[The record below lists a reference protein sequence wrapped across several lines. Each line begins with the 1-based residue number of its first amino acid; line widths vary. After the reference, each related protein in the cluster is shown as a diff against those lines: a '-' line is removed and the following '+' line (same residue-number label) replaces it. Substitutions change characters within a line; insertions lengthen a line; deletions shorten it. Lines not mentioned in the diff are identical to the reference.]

1 VELEKVFAHVEEKE
15 EELLDLLCKAIA
27 IDNNV
32 PPGHNYHE
40 FADLFVPYF
49 EAAGLKTEKVIVPEE
64 LWRQI
69 PTPGLD
75 GERVNLVAYKNT
87 GKEPVT
93 LYGHVDTVPV
103 DDKWTFDPFG
113 CEIRDGKVYGRG
125 TSDMKGSIVALAIA
139 LKTIAELDL
148 PMHFDPN
155 CVLCTDEEIGVYPG
169 VYHLAKEGYVKG
181 HVICLDGSQDPRESL
196 ASAGSADIYVTTRG
210 RSCHSGMN
218 FLGVNALEEMIP
230 IMNELMEL
238 KKLVEV
244 RESAIDGPLN
254 PKAPSRK
261 MTPMFNLDVIH
272 SGTKSNIVPAECTLI
287 INRRYIPEEKF
298 EDVMAEIYE
307 AIEKGKAKSNALAV
321 DVKVQHSYPAAKY
334 NPGTPYAKRMKQAK
348 MLVQGYKEDDFAA
361 YGVAGST
368 DMSFVQQVLNTED
381 IVMVGAGRSGSNA
394 HGADEFVYIS
404 DLKALVKE
412 LIYYLCF

>member
-1 VELEKVFAHVEEKE
+1 MELEQIFAVVETKE
-15 EELLDLLCKAIA
+15 DELLDLLCKAIA

-40 FADLFVPYF
+40 IADLFIPYF
-49 EAAGLKTEKVIVPEE
+49 ESAGLTTEKVIIPEE
-64 LWRQI
+64 LWRKI
-69 PTPGLD
+69 PTVGLD
-75 GERVNLVAYKNT
+75 GERVNLVASRDT

-103 DDKWTFDPFG
+103 DDKWTVDPFG
-113 CEIRDGKVYGRG
+113 CEVRDGKVFGRG

-148 PMHFDPN
+148 PMHYDPI
-155 CVLCTDEEIGVYPG
+155 CVLCTDEEIGFYPG

-181 HVICLDGSQDPRESL
+181 HVVCLDGSQDARESL
-196 ASAGSADIYVTTRG
+196 ASAGSADIFVTTRG

-238 KKLVEV
+238 KRKVEV
-244 RESAIDGPLN
+244 RESAIDGPPN

-272 SGTKSNIVPAECTLI
+272 SGTKSNIVPAECTLT
-287 INRRYIPEEKF
+287 INRRYIPEENF
-298 EDVMAEIYE
+298 EDVMAEINE
-307 AIEKGKAKSNALAV
+307 AIERGKEKSKALAV
-321 DVKVQHSYPAAKY
+321 EVKVQHSYPAAKY
-334 NPGTPYAKRMKQAK
+334 NPDSPYAKKMKKAK
-348 MLVQGYKEDDFAA
+348 MLVQGYREEDYTA

-368 DMSFVQQVLNTED
+368 DMSFVQQVLKTDD

-394 HGADEFVYIS
+394 HGADEFVLIS